1 MHGVCQNYILFK
13 NKGLAFHDYGYPQ
26 GGAPRTARLTQA
38 HGKIFLSSETLQYRL
53 RYKGHYFGLIY
64 EYN

>member
-1 MHGVCQNYILFK
+1 M
-13 NKGLAFHDYGYPQ
+13 A
-26 GGAPRTARLTQA
+26 ASLTQP
-38 HGKIFLSSETLQYRL
+38 HGKIFLSSELL